1 MEENK
6 FLFKTNNMNANQ
18 LFGYQIIEKQLL
30 ENFRSGRLHHAL
42 LFCGNKGIG
51 KSNFTKNLAKI
62 IVGNSTSISFEN
74 NPDILLIERDETKRD
89 IAVDLIRKITDFTN
103 LTSAFSS
110 KRIIIIDAIDEMNKN
125 ASNALLKILEEPNEN
140 IFFLL
145 INHNSNKTIPTIK
158 SRCRIIKIK
167 PPKFED
173 FVSALKSLEPTITLE
188 EIKDLFVISS
198 GSIGLALEFYK
209 YKGLEIYSEFESV
222 ITNDNE
228 IKIIDFLGK
237 ISDKNLSWIVP
248 EQVINLYLITKTKE
262 LTKNNSNLNS
272 IFAITDQ
279 INKLLLEVKNLNS
292 DKKHSII
299 NIINLLKSI

>member
-1 MEENK
+1 M
-6 FLFKTNNMNANQ
+6 FKTNNMNANQ
-18 LFGYQIIEKQLL
+18 PFGYQIIEKQLL
-30 ENFRSGRLHHAL
+30 ENFRSGRIHHAL

-51 KSNFTKNLAKI
+51 KSNFAKNLAKI
-62 IVGNSTSISFEN
+62 IVGNSTVISFKN
-74 NPDILLIERDETKRD
+74 NPDILLIERDEAKRD
-89 IAVDLIRKITDFTN
+89 ITVDLIRKITDFTN

-110 KRIIIIDAIDEMNKN
+110 KRVIIIDAIDEMNKN
-125 ASNALLKILEEPNEN
+125 SSNALLKILEEPNEN

-145 INHNSNKTIPTIK
+145 INHNSNKAIPTIK

-173 FVSALKSLEPTITLE
+173 FVSALKSLESSIGIE

-209 YKGLEIYSEFESV
+209 YKGLEIYSEFEAIV
-222 ITNDNE
+222 TNDNE

-262 LTKNNSNLNS
+262 LVRNNSNLNS